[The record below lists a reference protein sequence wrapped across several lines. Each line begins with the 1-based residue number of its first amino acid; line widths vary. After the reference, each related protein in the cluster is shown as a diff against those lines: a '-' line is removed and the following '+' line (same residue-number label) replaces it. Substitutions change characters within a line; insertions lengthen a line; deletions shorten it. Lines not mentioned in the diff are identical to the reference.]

1 MVQLTG
7 KNVSCV
13 VKRSSFPT
21 LVVMVIRYQTGA
33 WTSRSDIGGLEK
45 RGTKSRPKENTIHS
59 VCIHSLMT
67 GRSGG
72 KREWRIH
79 GQGYANWFSKSC
91 LYCTLK
97 HAIPHTLFRNITS
110 IPVLTKK
117 RIFISTKFRWNDA
130 RWVRLVLCHS
140 FGADRRNR
148 CQRLVW
154 SLRNHTPFG
163 TM

>member
-7 KNVSCV
+7 KNASCV

-21 LVVMVIRYQTGA
+21 FVVMAIRYQTGA
-33 WTSRSDIGGLEK
+33 WTSRSDIGGLGK
-45 RGTKSRPKENTIHS
+45 RGTKSRPKGNTIHS

-97 HAIPHTLFRNITS
+97 HAILHTRLNEEKNLI
-110 IPVLTKK
+110 
-117 RIFISTKFRWNDA
+117 ISTKFRWNDA

-148 CQRLVW
+148 YQRLVW